1 MSVNQDKNSVQMAAL
16 HRRIQE
22 LELQVQEFQS
32 GRLVV
37 TESGSVVINDLAN
50 ENTMLKAEND
60 KLASILQIFSFCSIS
75 VHVNI
80 IVP

>member
-1 MSVNQDKNSVQMAAL
+1 MAAL

-60 KLASILQIFSFCSIS
+60 K
-75 VHVNI
+75 
-80 IVP
+80 